1 MGATKLRKSLTGLLV
16 LAMIPSLAACGGD
29 AKGGSGDTE
38 AVSPSLPTGSEP
50 AKLDPADFSTTIDN
64 PYWPMSPGSK
74 WVYKETGPDGVLD
87 VEVTVTDQ
95 TKTMANGVEARVVHD
110 AVTKGGKPFELT
122 DDYYAQDAD
131 GNIWYLGES
140 TAEYEDGKV
149 SSRAGSFEAGA
160 DGAEAGIALPAN
172 PEAGMQYRQEFLKG
186 EAEDS
191 ARVLGFATRVA
202 VPFGEFE
209 SVLQTED
216 LNPLDKPVQVENKF
230 YAKGVGPLLTLSATE
245 AGREELISYTPG
257 A

>member
-1 MGATKLRKSLTGLLV
+1 MSATKLKRTLTGLLM
-16 LAMIPSLAACGGD
+16 LAVVASIAACGDD
-29 AKGGSGDTE
+29 AKGGSANTS
-38 AVSPSLPTGSEP
+38 ASSSLPTGGESV
-50 AKLDPADFSTTIDN
+50 KLDPAEFSTKIDN

-74 WVYKETGPDGVLD
+74 WTYRETGPDGVLD
-87 VEVTVTDQ
+87 VQVTVTDQ
-95 TKTMANGVEARVVHD
+95 TKTMANGVEARLVHD
-110 AVTKGGKPFELT
+110 AVTKDGKPFELT

-131 GNIWYLGES
+131 GNIWYLGEN

-160 DGAEAGIALPAN
+160 GGAEAGIALPAN
-172 PEAGMQYRQEFLKG
+172 PEAGMEYRQEFLKG

-191 ARVLGFATRVA
+191 ARVLGFATRVE

-230 YAKGVGPLLTLSATE
+230 YAKGIGPLLTLSATE
-245 AGREELISYTPG
+245 ASREELISYSPG